1 MRTRLSRGIN
11 LQGLI
16 LWLSV
21 VAITFAL
28 LISFYA
34 SYRVQRDILT
44 SNTLESHRAY
54 AVKIAAMADITMQD
68 AARALAFG
76 AMALS
81 ENGGTPAK
89 IRDEVERLHQQ
100 SHTFNSMGF
109 LNRDKVVV
117 STSPVSLGLAGQ
129 RIDTPATQNAVAARQ
144 PTISQPFLSITGRWI
159 ITLSQPV
166 FTRAGEFLGA
176 LVGSI
181 YLHETNAL
189 HTMLAEHTY
198 RDGSYLFVVDRGG
211 RLLFHPDPKRVG
223 DVVIDNPAVRAAL
236 ARTSGNMELT
246 NTRGV
251 LMLAGFAPMY
261 STNWGVI
268 AQRPLS
274 VTLNRLDELLWS
286 TVRQTL
292 PMLLALLVLIW
303 WLSRLISRPL
313 SQMAKVAQRMDTQ
326 QASGGISHVR
336 AWYVE
341 AQQLKRALLEG
352 LASIDV
358 MISHLREENAT
369 DPLTG
374 LLNRRGVDAVRAQL
388 DAAGIPF
395 GVVMTDIDFFKKV
408 NDVYGHATGDKILQQ
423 LATLMRHSSR
433 SGDVLGRLGGE
444 EFVMLLP
451 NVSLEQT
458 QAVAER
464 LRSMMEHAVSP
475 VAGGVTLSAGV
486 AHCPTHTRDSEQML
500 KLADDALYDAK
511 HARRNCVRTAA
522 SLDQISA

>member
-1 MRTRLSRGIN
+1 MHPSISRGIN
-11 LQGLI
+11 LQSLI

-21 VAITFAL
+21 VAIIFAL
-28 LISFYA
+28 LNSFYA

-54 AVKIAAMADITMQD
+54 AVKIAAMADVTMQD

-76 AMALS
+76 AMSLS
-81 ENGGTPAK
+81 ESGTTPAK
-89 IRDEVERLHQQ
+89 IHDEVERLQLQ
-100 SHTFNSMGF
+100 SHTFNSTGF
-109 LNRDKVVV
+109 INPDKVVV
-117 STSPVSLGLAGQ
+117 FTSPISLGLAGQ
-129 RIDTPATQNAVAARQ
+129 RIDTPATQSAVTARQ
-144 PTISQPFLSITGRWI
+144 PTLSQPFVSITGRWI
-159 ITLSQPV
+159 VTLSQPV
-166 FTRAGEFLGA
+166 FSRTGEFMGA

-198 RDGSYLFVVDRGG
+198 RDGSYLFVVDSGG

-223 DVVIDNPAVRAAL
+223 DVVMTNPAVRAAL
-236 ARTSGNMELT
+236 AKTTGSMELT
-246 NTRGV
+246 STRGV
-251 LMLAGFAPMY
+251 QMLAGFAPMY

-274 VTLNRLDELLWS
+274 VTLNRQDELLWS

-292 PMLLALLVLIW
+292 PMLVVLLVLIW

-313 SQMAKVAQRMDTQ
+313 SQMAQVAQRMDTQ
-326 QASGGISHVR
+326 QASEGISHVR

-374 LLNRRGVDAVRAQL
+374 LLNRRGVEAVRAQL
-388 DAAGIPF
+388 HAAGIPF

-408 NDVYGHATGDKILQQ
+408 NDVYGHDTGDKILQQ
-423 LATLMRHSSR
+423 LASLMRHSSR

-458 QAVAER
+458 ETVAER
-464 LRSMMEHAVSP
+464 LRSMMEHAATL
-475 VAGGVTLSAGV
+475 AGSVTLSAGV
-486 AHCPTHTRDSEQML
+486 AHSPTHTRDSEQVL
-500 KLADDALYDAK
+500 RLADEALYDAK
-511 HARRNCVRTAA
+511 HAGRNCVRTAT
-522 SLDQISA
+522 LRGQIGA

>member
-28 LISFYA
+28 LNSFYA

-44 SNTLESHRAY
+44 SNTLESNRAY
-54 AVKIAAMADITMQD
+54 AVKTAAMADITMQD
-68 AARALAFG
+68 AVRALAFG

-81 ENGGTPAK
+81 EGGVTTIN
-89 IRDEVERLHQQ
+89 IRNEVERLQLQ
-100 SHTFNSMGF
+100 SYTFNSTGF
-109 LNRDKVVV
+109 ITEDKVVLY
-117 STSPVSLGLAGQ
+117 TSPISLGLAGQ
-129 RIDTPATQNAVAARQ
+129 RIDTPATQNAVTARQ
-144 PTISQPFLSITGRWI
+144 PTISQPFISITGRWI
-159 ITLSQPV
+159 VTLSQPV
-166 FTRAGEFLGA
+166 FSRQGEFMGA

-189 HTMLAEHTY
+189 HTMLAEHPH
-198 RDGSYLFVVDRGG
+198 RDGSYLFVVDPSGK
-211 RLLFHPDPKRVG
+211 LLFHPDPKRVG
-223 DVVIDNPAVRAAL
+223 DMVIDNPAVRAAL
-236 ARTSGNMELT
+236 GRGTGNMELT

-251 LMLAGFAPMY
+251 QMLAGFAPMY
-261 STNWGVI
+261 STSWGVI
-268 AQRPLS
+268 AQRPLA
-274 VTLNRLDELLWS
+274 VTLNRQDELLWS

-292 PMLLALLVLIW
+292 PMLLVLLILIW

-326 QASGGISHVR
+326 QASEGISNVR

-341 AQQLKRALLEG
+341 ALQLKRALLEG

-388 DAAGIPF
+388 DVAGIPF
-395 GVVMTDIDFFKKV
+395 GIVMTDIDFFKKV
-408 NDVYGHATGDKILQQ
+408 NDVYGHDAGDKILQQ
-423 LATLMRHSSR
+423 LASLMRHSSR
-433 SGDVLGRLGGE
+433 AGDVLGRLGGE

-458 QAVAER
+458 ETVAER
-464 LRSMMEHAVSP
+464 LRSMMEHAATL
-475 VAGGVTLSAGV
+475 AGNVTLSAGV
-486 AHCPTHTRDSEQML
+486 AHSPTNTRDSEQVL
-500 KLADDALYDAK
+500 RLADEALYDAK
-511 HARRNCVRTAA
+511 HAGRN
-522 SLDQISA
+522 